1 LALGPSGVELPPGTR
16 LVLTVTAVT
25 DDTVTM
31 VDAEGRLWQMPR
43 RDDFGDARVGDVY
56 DVAVRAKKPNPN

>member
-1 LALGPSGVELPPGTR
+1 MELPPGAR

-31 VDAEGRLWQMPR
+31 VDAEGRLWRMPR
-43 RDDFGDARVGDVY
+43 RDDFGAAKVGDEY
-56 DVAVRAKKPNPN
+56 DVTVRVKKPNPN